1 MRDSVGL
8 GSLSSMAS
16 KHVALLRG
24 INVGGK
30 HRLPMK
36 QLVQMFEAH
45 GAEDVVTLIQS
56 GNVVFRAPAK
66 SAGPI
71 TRAVAD
77 SIVQECG
84 FEAPVVVRSAAQ
96 FQAAIGA
103 CPFLASGAG
112 RGKGKSQVVASP
124 EHVHVGFCARRPT
137 ASRVAGL
144 APDRSP
150 GDRFT
155 VLGAEVYLHLPNGA
169 ARTKLTTA
177 WFDSGLATTTTFRNW
192 RTLERVAGLL
202 D

>member
-1 MRDSVGL
+1 
-8 GSLSSMAS
+8 MAG

-36 QLVQMFEAH
+36 QLVAIFESH
-45 GAEDVVTLIQS
+45 GAEDVLTLIQS
-56 GNVVFRAPAK
+56 GNVVFRGSARLARSIAGAVAK
-66 SAGPI
+66 SI
-71 TRAVAD
+71 E
-77 SIVQECG
+77 QECG

-96 FQAAIGA
+96 FHAAIGA
-103 CPFLASGAG
+103 CPFLPSGKG
-112 RGKGKSQVVASP
+112 RGKAGDSA
-124 EHVHVGFCARRPT
+124 EHVHVGFCAKRPT
-137 ASRVAGL
+137 AARIAAL
-144 APDRSP
+144 DPDRSP

-192 RTLERVAGLL
+192 RTLERIAGLL
-202 D
+202 A